1 MQRTVSSYHHAHDH
15 ASHRPG
21 TLDHRYR
28 GEHPVRTLGYLL
40 RPDRRRIAVAAAVF
54 VVKHS
59 PVWLLPLIT
68 ANIIDVVVQHRPERE
83 LWLNAGALLCVLLL
97 NYPMHLLYVRCLGG
111 SVRRMGTA
119 LRDALCRRMQQL
131 SIGYHSRTSAGVLQ
145 AKVVRDVESVEQM
158 VQQSADMGL
167 AAVITLSG
175 GLSVIAVRVP
185 SFLPVF
191 LVVVPA
197 AALLVMRL
205 RARLRSHNES
215 FRQEVEQL
223 SARVSEM
230 TSLIPITRAHGLE
243 RTALGRVDGSLRQV
257 FTAGLRLDLLNGRFG
272 ALAWILLNSLG
283 VACLA
288 GSALV
293 AYHGWLPITA
303 GDVVML
309 SAFFTT
315 LTGSMTTLLSLAPI
329 ISKGLES
336 VRSAGEVLQAPDLES
351 NAGKDRAD
359 EVQGRID
366 FEGVGFGYEGVDSP
380 AVEDFTL
387 SARPGETVALVG
399 ASGAGKSTVLN
410 LLIGFIRPTS
420 GRILLD
426 GTDMATL
433 DLRSYRRFLSVVPQ
447 DSILFEGTIRENV
460 TYGMGETDE
469 HTVRQALRDANA
481 LDFVEDL
488 PDGLSTVVGER
499 GARLSGG
506 QKQRLAIARAL
517 IRDPRVLILDEATS
531 ALDTRSEALVQEALA
546 RLIHGRTVFVVAHR
560 LSTIRAADRIVAMDR
575 GRIAEVGTHEEL
587 VDRGGVYAGLQPA
600 RSA

>member
-145 AKVVRDVESVEQM
+145 AKVVRDVENVEQM

-175 GLSVIAVRVP
+175 GLTVIAVRVP

-351 NAGKDRAD
+351 NAGKDRVD